1 MPRLEIAMSNSRTLS
16 IALLLSAV
24 TVPAQ
29 AGGDAEHGKTL
40 FGRCATCHATTA
52 QNKIGPALAGVFGRL
67 AGTAPNFHYSKA
79 MVGYAK
85 RWDDQTLDSY
95 LAAPTKVVPG
105 TAMLVAV
112 PGASDRADIIAYL
125 KTVGAQ

>member
-1 MPRLEIAMSNSRTLS
+1 MSNSQMLS

-24 TVPAQ
+24 IVPSAQ
-29 AGGDAEHGKTL
+29 AGGDAEHGKAL

-52 QNKIGPALAGVFGRL
+52 QNKVGPGLAGVFGRL

-95 LAAPTKVVPG
+95 LAAPAKVVPG

-112 PGASDRADIIAYL
+112 SGASDRADIIAYL
-125 KTVGAQ
+125 KTIGAQ

>member
-1 MPRLEIAMSNSRTLS
+1 MSNSRMLS
-16 IALLLSAV
+16 IALLLSAGI
-24 TVPAQ
+24 VPSAQ
-29 AGGDAEHGKTL
+29 AGGDAERGKTL

-52 QNKIGPALAGVFGRL
+52 QNKVGPGLAGVFGRL

-112 PGASDRADIIAYL
+112 PAASDRADIIAYL

>member
-1 MPRLEIAMSNSRTLS
+1 
-16 IALLLSAV
+16 
-24 TVPAQ
+24 
-29 AGGDAEHGKTL
+29 
-40 FGRCATCHATTA
+40 
-52 QNKIGPALAGVFGRL
+52 
-67 AGTAPNFHYSKA
+67 

-112 PGASDRADIIAYL
+112 SGASDRADIIAYL
-125 KTVGAQ
+125 KTVAAQ